1 MGDVVRSPTSL
12 VDDHE
17 FITTCARY
25 AEGLLTEAQVKKR
38 FNFDDDTWKRLGE
51 NEPLIAAIEAE
62 KERRIRNGDTA
73 RERAQKLYAQAPNV
87 LGDILHDDGTSAR
100 HRIESARE
108 LRQIAAN
115 GPEAAPASDRFQIII
130 NLGGDIE
137 RYDKS
142 IEINPNDVD
151 PNDIDSTP
159 QGLLPIIVAKKRDGD
174 DGGTYLND

>member
-73 RERAQKLYAQAPNV
+73 RERAQKLYAQAPDV
-87 LGDILHDDGTSAR
+87 LGGIMHDDGASPR

-108 LRQIAAN
+108 LRQIAAT

-130 NLGGDIE
+130 NLDGDIE
-137 RYDKS
+137 RYDRS
-142 IEINPNDVD
+142 IAVNPNDVD
-151 PNDIDSTP
+151 PFNDVGATP
-159 QGLLPIIVAKKRDGD
+159 QGLLTVIAAKKKD
-174 DGGTYLND
+174 DGNGEPL